1 MTLNA
6 GSTETHCCE
15 SLPIDHALG
24 RHIVVAFVG
33 ANCSSRLRP
42 HDSIDGTMIVPSA
55 SKSTLHLDNYV
66 GIGISVIVVTV
77 VIVVVVPIIGIRI
90 EERETKR
97 VEENERSIMETAEAI
112 VTIIVAIVP
121 KPGRRIASSF
131 VRRVGPQMQGLQLSS
146 ARRHLLRKAC
156 VLFS

>member
-15 SLPIDHALG
+15 KLPVDDAIG

-42 HDSIDGTMIVPSA
+42 HDPVDGTMVVPSA
-55 SKSTLHLDNYV
+55 SKSTLHLYNCV
-66 GIGISVIVVTV
+66 CIAISVIVVTV
-77 VIVVVVPIIGIRI
+77 VIVRVVPIIGIRI

-97 VEENERSIMETAEAI
+97 VEENERSIVETAKAI
-112 VTIIVAIVP
+112 FTIIVAIVP
-121 KPGRRIASSF
+121 KPTCARH
-131 VRRVGPQMQGLQLSS
+131 GPWRK
-146 ARRHLLRKAC
+146 ARRRSRDGGSRHHL
-156 VLFS
+156 